1 MMASAGEE
9 ICTIVCYIPIFITFI
24 LIIGVLCLD
33 FKLYRELRQTKVQC
47 SVIRD
52 FLYILVII
60 QALLMVILAIQNIDI
75 LQNMELYQ
83 HAASFT
89 GIAFI
94 YVDLVFHI
102 CITLGFLYFIR
113 HRNLSDS
120 ERRKF
125 VHCKNKPQEEK
136 E

>member
-1 MMASAGEE
+1 MTIDSQEL
-9 ICTIVCYIPIFITFI
+9 CTIVCYIPIFITFI

-47 SVIRD
+47 DVVKD
-52 FLYILVII
+52 FLYILIII
-60 QALLMVILAIQNIDI
+60 QALLMAILGLHNIEI
-75 LQNMELYQ
+75 IRSMEVYQ
-83 HAASFT
+83 HSVSFS
-89 GIAFI
+89 GIAFQ

-102 CITLGFLYFIR
+102 CITLGFLYFLR

-125 VHCKNKPQEEK
+125 IHCKTKPQEEK